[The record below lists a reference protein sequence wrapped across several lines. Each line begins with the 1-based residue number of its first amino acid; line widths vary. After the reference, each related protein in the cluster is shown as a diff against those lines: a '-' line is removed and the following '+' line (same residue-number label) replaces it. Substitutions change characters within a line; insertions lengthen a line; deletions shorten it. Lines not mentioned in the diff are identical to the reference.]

1 MQSKW
6 KNSRDRY
13 LLHLKKRCFRYIM
26 LFTYVLGNKYTKK
39 HFTTFKILRN
49 LSCLFSLFPR
59 ILSAAVGFLVYKWN
73 SYHPKVSSLLCLFTF
88 ILVVILSV
96 WNKIGVP
103 SDRLLF
109 WIRRKRLVWRNKSFQ
124 LCQLQCEI
132 NYFFYNHTLEKF
144 VMNRAWIQN
153 RRLETSILC
162 FLPLLNRNFPNLRN
176 RSYAEFPSV

>member
-1 MQSKW
+1 MNELFKHEHEMQSKW
-6 KNSRDRY
+6 KNTRDRY

-26 LFTYVLGNKYTKK
+26 LFTCVLGNKYTKK
-39 HFTTFKILRN
+39 LFTTFKILRN

-132 NYFFYNHTLEKF
+132 NYFFLQSYTRE
-144 VMNRAWIQN
+144 I
-153 RRLETSILC
+153 
-162 FLPLLNRNFPNLRN
+162 RNESRVDSESATWNIHLVF
-176 RSYAEFPSV
+176 SPSFEPKLSQFT

>member
-6 KNSRDRY
+6 KNTRDRY

-26 LFTYVLGNKYTKK
+26 LFTCVLGNKYTKK
-39 HFTTFKILRN
+39 LFTTFKILRN

-109 WIRRKRLVWRNKSFQ
+109 WIRRKRWSDETKASSYVSYNAKL
-124 LCQLQCEI
+124 I
-132 NYFFYNHTLEKF
+132 IFFYNHTLEKF
-144 VMNRAWIQN
+144 AMNRVWIQN

-176 RSYAEFPSV
+176 RSYAEFPSL

>member
-1 MQSKW
+1 MNELFKHEMQSKW
-6 KNSRDRY
+6 KNTRDRY

-26 LFTYVLGNKYTKK
+26 LFTCVLGNKYTNKL
-39 HFTTFKILRN
+39 FTTFKILRN

-109 WIRRKRLVWRNKSFQ
+109 WIRRKRWSDETKASSYVSYNAKL
-124 LCQLQCEI
+124 I
-132 NYFFYNHTLEKF
+132 IFFTIIH
-144 VMNRAWIQN
+144 
-153 RRLETSILC
+153 
-162 FLPLLNRNFPNLRN
+162 
-176 RSYAEFPSV
+176 